1 MSNATTQVQFGSRF
15 GRSFSPN
22 KPRWRYAKVFLLC
35 CAAFSFVVVGR
46 ASAQSPAS
54 VAGRTIQMAI
64 SSGSSP
70 FASSGGFRF
79 LPSALDS
86 TYAIVPTSGSVL
98 ASFGTYSYSK
108 TGDST
113 AALSLIDSVASSVT
127 ANCTFTTPSSGTY
140 ILTGASGGS
149 QSGTFVLYS
158 GVSPVSIAGYTITI
172 TITSGAAPFASSG
185 SYQFL
190 PALSGNTYT
199 TLGLSGVASSAGTY
213 AYNQNSASTAYI
225 SYDDSLV
232 GSGYSAQLSF
242 GTATNG
248 TVYLR
253 KAGSSGYQTGTFTS
267 VTTRWVRPTSA
278 SASGFTV
285 WAGTAYTGPASF
297 AIDGNGGTAWTLNS
311 TGYIDLDLVVNRR
324 ILGIEAIWSGF
335 TINAN
340 NINLYVDGVK
350 VLTNNQF
357 LATSNVRYFPGVIG
371 RIIRYQTVALP
382 NYYGQIAGWSELA
395 EFRVFVEMAAPTA
408 TTVAIGRAVQ
418 VRWPTQINYFY
429 QPQVSSNLTSWS
441 DYGQLWSG
449 DGTEKSFYFITETP
463 EKTFFRVLP
472 R

>member
-1 MSNATTQVQFGSRF
+1 MSNTTTQVQFGGRF
-15 GRSFSPN
+15 GCIFCPN

-35 CAAFSFVVVGR
+35 CAAFSFAVVGR

-54 VAGRTIQMAI
+54 VAGRTIQMTI
-64 SSGSSP
+64 SSGTSP

-98 ASFGTYSYSK
+98 ASSGTYNYSK

-158 GVSPVSIAGYTITI
+158 GVSPVSIAGYTITV
-172 TITSGAAPFASSG
+172 TITSAATPFASSG

-190 PALSGNTYT
+190 PALGGNTYT
-199 TLGLSGVASSAGTY
+199 IVGLSGVANSSGTY
-213 AYNQNSASTAYI
+213 AFSQNSMTTAYI
-225 SYDDSLV
+225 SYDDSLI
-232 GSGYSAQLSF
+232 GNGFSAQLSF
-242 GTATNG
+242 DTATNG

-253 KAGSSGYQTGTFTS
+253 KAGSNGYQTGLFTT
-267 VTTRWVRPTSA
+267 VTTRWIIPNGA
-278 SASGFTV
+278 SASGFT
-285 WAGTAYTGPASF
+285 AYGGTGQASF
-297 AIDGNGGTAWTLNS
+297 AIDGNYGTTWTLNS
-311 TGYIDLDLVVNRR
+311 MGYIDFDLGSSRR
-324 ILGIEAIWSGF
+324 ILGIDASWSGR
-335 TINAN
+335 TINGN
-340 NINLYVDGVK
+340 NVNVYVDGIK

-357 LATSNVRYFPGVIG
+357 LASQNIRYFPAATG
-371 RIIRYQTVALP
+371 RIIRYETVALP
-382 NYYGQIAGWSELA
+382 NYYGQIADWSEIA
-395 EFRVFVEMAAPTA
+395 EFRAFVELAAPPS
-408 TTVAIGRAVQ
+408 TTVSIGRAVQ

-429 QPQVSSNLTSWS
+429 QPQVSSNLSSWS
-441 DYGQLWSG
+441 DYGPLWTG
-449 DGTEKSFYFITETP
+449 DGTEKSFFYVTEAP